1 MGKEIARDLARRKAR
16 VIIAVCDLDQ
26 AKQASHEIFEDTRQ
40 LVLVKYL
47 DLASLKSVRE
57 FAADILRTEERL
69 DVLVNNAGVV
79 LGKSTLIS
87 STVTFVLN
95 YDTEKEENLGKH
107 LILSVLAA
115 HVEVMATCEFY
126 L

>member
-95 YDTEKEENLGKH
+95 YDIEREENLGKR
-107 LILSVLAA
+107 LILSVLAT
-115 HVEVMATCEFY
+115 HVEIMATCQFY